1 MALKKEGLTY
11 EDVVRDVR
19 DGHFKPF
26 YYLMGEEPYYID
38 RISDYIVERALKEEE
53 RDFNLTILYGNE
65 TTVDTVI
72 NAAKRYPMMAERQ
85 VVVVREAQNLPNKE
99 ALSLYLQHPQPST
112 VLVLCH
118 KHGTLDRRKKPA
130 TDIAKYGGVLFES
143 KRLYDSQL
151 PGFVTSYLRR
161 KKIGIE
167 QEAAL
172 LLCESVGSNLDRL
185 VGEMDKLVLAL
196 PGGEQRL
203 TAELIERH
211 TGISKEFNNF
221 ELVNALVV
229 KDVFKANRIVNY
241 LDSNPKSFALPLTLT
256 VLFNF
261 FSNLMLAYYA
271 PQRTEE
277 GIAEWIGQPRWQVT
291 RNIIPAMRN
300 YSGVKVMQ
308 IIGELRVTD
317 ARSKGVDNPNTSSG
331 ELLKQ
336 LIYFILHG

>member
-1 MALKKEGLTY
+1 MALKKDTPSY
-11 EDVVRDVR
+11 EEVVRDIR
-19 DGHFKPF
+19 DGHFKPL

-53 RDFNLTILYGNE
+53 RDFNLTILYGSE
-65 TTVDTVI
+65 TTAEAVI
-72 NAAKRYPMMAERQ
+72 NAAKRYPMMAEHQ

-112 VLVLCH
+112 LLVLCH

-130 TDIAKYGGVLFES
+130 TDIVKCGGVLFES

-151 PGFVTSYLRR
+151 PGFVTTYLRR
-161 KKIGIE
+161 KKIAIAP
-167 QEAAL
+167 EAAQ
-172 LLCESVGSNLDRL
+172 LLCESIGSNLDRL
-185 VGEMDKLVLAL
+185 AGEMDKLALAL

-203 TAELIERH
+203 TAEVIERH

-221 ELVNALVV
+221 ELVNALVT
-229 KDVFKANRIVNY
+229 KDVFKANQIVNY
-241 LDSNPKSFALPLTLT
+241 LDSNPKGFALPLTLT

-277 GIAEWIGQPRWQVT
+277 GIADWIGQPRWQVT

-336 LIYFILHG
+336 LVYFILHG